1 MADHPEVIRQ
11 QMEETRSHLAE
22 KLEALEDQ
30 VTDTVQTTTEA
41 VTETVENVK
50 ETVEKVSETAENV
63 TDAVKETVESVGE
76 TFNLWTQADRHPW
89 LVLGGSVLVGFL
101 GAQLFGGSNRES
113 NGEQAYQPPPSP
125 SWGGTQPASTPA
137 PAHAEQHREAAPQQ
151 KSWFWDELGR
161 LKGLAVGAVMG
172 LVRDMS
178 KRVVP
183 DAISNRVSE
192 EIDRVTTQLG
202 GEPVQ
207 GSVLPNN
214 PTQS

>member
-1 MADHPEVIRQ
+1 
-11 QMEETRSHLAE
+11 MEETRSHLQE
-22 KLEALEDQ
+22 KLEALESQ
-30 VTDTVQTTTEA
+30 VADTVQTTTEA

-63 TDAVKETVESVGE
+63 TEAVKETVESVGE
-76 TFNLWTQADRHPW
+76 TFNLWTQTERHPW
-89 LVLGGSVLVGFL
+89 LVFGGSVLVGFL
-101 GAQLFGGSNRES
+101 GAQLLGGRTENGSEREQ
-113 NGEQAYQPPPSP
+113 GYEPPPTP
-125 SWGGTQPASTPA
+125 SWGNAQQTPTSTAARSEQPR
-137 PAHAEQHREAAPQQ
+137 EEAAPQQ

-172 LVRDMS
+172 VLRDMT

-192 EIDRVTTQLG
+192 ELDRVTTQLG